1 MADAAGSVSAAQAEF
16 WNSLAA
22 RGWAD
27 QHQRMDR
34 VLVPLL
40 EALMTAAA
48 PQPGERVLDIGCG
61 SGTTVLELAARVG
74 PSGHVTGADSPSRR
88 SQRRSGG
95 SPPPVSAR
103 PKSLSPTPPP
113 MPSRRQALI

>member
-1 MADAAGSVSAAQAEF
+1 MAEAGGSADAAQAEY
-16 WNSLAA
+16 WNSQAA

-40 EALMTAAA
+40 EALRTAAA

-61 SGTTVLELAARVG
+61 SGTTVLELVARVG
-74 PSGHVTGADSPSRR
+74 PSGHETGVDIAAPSVAQA
-88 SQRRSGG
+88 QRRIAAAGL
-95 SPPPVSAR
+95 R
-103 PKSLSPTPPP
+103 
-113 MPSRRQALI
+113 

>member
-1 MADAAGSVSAAQAEF
+1 MAEAGGSADAAQAEY
-16 WNSLAA
+16 WNSQAA

-61 SGTTVLELAARVG
+61 SVQQYWNWWRASDPPAMRPAST
-74 PSGHVTGADSPSRR
+74 SPRRR
-88 SQRRSGG
+88 SRKRSGG
-95 SPPPVSAR
+95 SPPPASAR
-103 PKSLSPTPPP
+103 PTSLS
-113 MPSRRQALI
+113 RRHQHPRLSGGEL